1 MSLEEQIQQDLKEAM
16 KAKDTVGMDA
26 IRGIKSEIL
35 LAKSA
40 VGDAEHKIEDSDIM
54 KIVQKMVKQRKE
66 SADIYVQQKRQD
78 LADNETAQ
86 MKVLEKYLPKQLSA
100 DEIEATVKQVIS
112 EVGAKSVAEM
122 GKVMGAASKK
132 LAGMADGKTISEIVK
147 KVLGSFGQ
155 NN

>member
-1 MSLEEQIQQDLKEAM
+1 M

-40 VGDAEHKIEDSDIM
+40 VGDAEHKIEDSDII

-86 MKVLEKYLPKQLSA
+86 IKVLEKYLPKQMSA
-100 DEIEATVKQVIS
+100 EEIEATVKQVIS

-122 GKVMGAASKK
+122 GKVMSTYSSDPSAILNVPVEMSRKAKPPLFLSKN
-132 LAGMADGKTISEIVK
+132 APAR
-147 KVLGSFGQ
+147 
-155 NN
+155 